1 MNYYNEFDPYAA
13 EWLENLIAFGC
24 IAPGDVDRRSI
35 VDVRPNDLKGY
46 TQCHFFAGIGGWSQ
60 ALKLVGWPDERPV
73 WTGSCPCQ
81 PFSAAGQRKGTADER
96 HLWPEFARL
105 IAECGPPVVFG
116 EQVASKAGR
125 EWLAGVRADL
135 EALGYAVGAA
145 DLCAAGAGAPHIRQR
160 LYWLADARRPGV
172 QCGRG
177 PGEAHG
183 AAGPLEGDAR
193 QRQRVGSDAGGSGE
207 LGRMAD
213 ADGGLAGNGELQS
226 RGQHGQQPQDGRAG
240 GVADTQR
247 DGGRADEPQRR
258 PQERAADGWSGR
270 SDIAGADRLGNTGN
284 EGPQGRRVSGHRA
297 DQRPAGETGL
307 DGGLE
312 HATSDGWIER
322 RTQPGERGVVG
333 GCGQDFWSTYNIVQC
348 TDGKARRFEP
358 GAFPLA
364 HGVSN
369 RVGRLRGY
377 GNAIV
382 PQVAAGFISAYL
394 DIA

>member
-35 VDVRPNDLKGY
+35 VDVQPNDLKGY

-105 IAECGPPVVFG
+105 IAECAPPVVFG

-125 EWLAGVRADL
+125 EWLSGVRADL
-135 EALGYAVGAA
+135 EALAYEVGAA

-160 LYWLADARRPGV
+160 LYWLADAE
-172 QCGRG
+172 C
-177 PGEAHG
+177 
-183 AAGPLEGDAR
+183 
-193 QRQRVGSDAGGSGE
+193 
-207 LGRMAD
+207 
-213 ADGGLAGNGELQS
+213 
-226 RGQHGQQPQDGRAG
+226 
-240 GVADTQR
+240 
-247 DGGRADEPQRR
+247 DGGRADKPQRG
-258 PQERAADGWSGR
+258 PQERAADGGLGR
-270 SDIAGADRLGNTGN
+270 SHIAGTERLD
-284 EGPQGRRVSGHRA
+284 H
-297 DQRPAGETGL
+297 PAGVRRA
-307 DGGLE
+307 GGDRASE
-312 HATSDGWIER
+312 QEQGAGPRCASG
-322 RTQPGERGVVG
+322 
-333 GCGQDFWSTYNIVQC
+333 WSTYNVVQC

-358 GAFPLA
+358 GSFPLA

-382 PQVAAGFISAYL
+382 PQVAAGFVSAYL